1 MQELN
6 YQADG
11 KGKEP
16 ATVAED
22 FLKKHHYF
30 EDDKDKKINRKV
42 VNKHGRKF
50 NTAISALLSNEFWLP
65 MGIIC

>member
-1 MQELN
+1 MEGKISTEQMQELN

-22 FLKKHHYF
+22 FLKNIITLTMKMTL
-30 EDDKDKKINRKV
+30 NRKV
-42 VNKHGRKF
+42 FKTNGR
-50 NTAISALLSNEFWLP
+50 
-65 MGIIC
+65 

>member
-30 EDDKDKKINRKV
+30 EDDDNKKINRKV
-42 VNKHGRKF
+42 VNKHGREF
-50 NTAISALLSNEFWLP
+50 NTTTRSLLSNELWLP
-65 MGIIC
+65 MGIVC

>member
-1 MQELN
+1 MEGKISTKQMQELN

-16 ATVAED
+16 ATVAEE

-30 EDDKDKKINRKV
+30 ENDQD
-42 VNKHGRKF
+42 NKGK
-50 NTAISALLSNEFWLP
+50 
-65 MGIIC
+65 

>member
-22 FLKKHHYF
+22 FLKNMIILKMMQ
-30 EDDKDKKINRKV
+30 NRKV
-42 VNKHGRKF
+42 VE
-50 NTAISALLSNEFWLP
+50 INEW
-65 MGIIC
+65 

>member
-1 MQELN
+1 MKELN

-30 EDDKDKKINRKV
+30 EDDDNKKDKQK
-42 VNKHGRKF
+42 G
-50 NTAISALLSNEFWLP
+50 
-65 MGIIC
+65 GQ

>member
-30 EDDKDKKINRKV
+30 EDDDNKKINRKV
-42 VNKHGRKF
+42 VNKHGREF
-50 NTAISALLSNEFWLP
+50 NTTTRSLLPNELWLP
-65 MGIIC
+65 MGIVC

>member
-22 FLKKHHYF
+22 FLKKHDYF
-30 EDDKDKKINRKV
+30 ENDAKQKG
-42 VNKHGRKF
+42 GR
-50 NTAISALLSNEFWLP
+50 N
-65 MGIIC
+65 